1 MNITR
6 LCLFSALITILGQSF
21 VYAHGGAAPPD
32 LHAYAR
38 DREAAG
44 SHDQLWRIRM
54 PRIRT
59 AISIGQSIDRVF
71 EFVTTVSN
79 FPKWHPSSWTGPS
92 EHPLRAGEQVTE
104 ELSLGG
110 RHARIQWIVR
120 ESSPPRRWVIGGKSE
135 DGGTATITYTLKPE
149 SQGTRFKREFVYN
162 MPALFGE
169 LETSC
174 HCKVACRP
182 NPPSR

>member
-1 MNITR
+1 
-6 LCLFSALITILGQSF
+6 
-21 VYAHGGAAPPD
+21 
-32 LHAYAR
+32 
-38 DREAAG
+38 
-44 SHDQLWRIRM
+44 M
-54 PRIRT
+54 PSIRT

-79 FPKWHPSSWTGPS
+79 FPKWHSSSWTGPF
-92 EHPLRAGEQVTE
+92 EHPLRAGEHVTE

-135 DGGTATITYTLKPE
+135 DGGTATITYTLIPE

-162 MPALFGE
+162 MPVLFGE
-169 LETSC
+169 LGDFLSLQSRLQAESAESLRRLKRILESDGIKGC
-174 HCKVACRP
+174 HDALIGGTG
-182 NPPSR
+182 